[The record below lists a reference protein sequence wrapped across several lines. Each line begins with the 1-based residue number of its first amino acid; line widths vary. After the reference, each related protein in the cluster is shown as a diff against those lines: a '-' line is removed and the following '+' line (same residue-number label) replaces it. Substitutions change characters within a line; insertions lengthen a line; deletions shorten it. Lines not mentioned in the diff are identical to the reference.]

1 MPDVTAISNSYGAGE
16 FSFVLRFDGDV
27 FHFAG
32 HYGLDA
38 EVKPESYIPY
48 SQGGPSYLKFTS
60 LTMVIRAAVAPEP
73 LVAAVRDKVR
83 GIDKDQPIYNI
94 KPMQTVLSDSVSQRL
109 FNMSLISIFS
119 VVALIL
125 AAIGIYGVIAYSV
138 AQRSHEIGV
147 RMALGAKQ
155 RDVLWLVVSQGLIQ
169 ALIGVAIGLAAAF
182 TLTRLMA
189 SLLYGIS
196 PLDPTTFAA
205 FSILLLLVALI
216 ASYVPAR
223 RAARINPISALRDR

>member
-1 MPDVTAISNSYGAGE
+1 
-16 FSFVLRFDGDV
+16 
-27 FHFAG
+27 
-32 HYGLDA
+32 
-38 EVKPESYIPY
+38 
-48 SQGGPSYLKFTS
+48 
-60 LTMVIRAAVAPEP
+60 MVIRAAVAPEP

-125 AAIGIYGVIAYSV
+125 AAVGIYGVIAYSV

-155 RDVLWLVVSQGLIQ
+155 RDVLWLVVSQGMIQ

-182 TLTRLMA
+182 TLTRVMA